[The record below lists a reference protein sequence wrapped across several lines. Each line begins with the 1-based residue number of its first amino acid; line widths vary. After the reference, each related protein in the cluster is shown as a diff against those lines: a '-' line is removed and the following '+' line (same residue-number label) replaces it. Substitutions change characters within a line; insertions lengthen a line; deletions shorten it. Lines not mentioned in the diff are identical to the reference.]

1 MLHNGFVLF
10 LLRSHSYAVTKMK
23 LWHVSTNS
31 LGSKRYGYLI
41 FNLRF
46 EFSSCLG
53 VVQSLLNRNDGEDH
67 PQEIFQRPNG
77 KWQMSNVRL
86 RNWASTA
93 FDSFHVCS
101 RFFQASISPTVSSFS
116 PIGRFQLGMGPK
128 PIPFRTS
135 FVPSSFK
142 MAIIP
147 SFCKR
152 LCAARIHLFFQS
164 NGFGCFLLPNACW
177 CECIRCLDTSKKCKK
192 HPTKIS
198 PKNNRKITLNPKP

>member
-10 LLRSHSYAVTKMK
+10 LLRSHSYQLPKWNCGMCQPTRLAPKGTAI
-23 LWHVSTNS
+23 LSST
-31 LGSKRYGYLI
+31 YV
-41 FNLRF
+41 F
-46 EFSSCLG
+46 ESISCLG
-53 VVQSLLNRNDGEDH
+53 VVQSLLNRNDGEHH

-93 FDSFHVCS
+93 FDSFHVLFVF
-101 RFFQASISPTVSSFS
+101 FFQATIRHTESSFS
-116 PIGRFQLGMGPK
+116 PTGRFKLGMDPK
-128 PIPFRTS
+128 AIPFKTS

-147 SFCKR
+147 SFCNR

-164 NGFGCFLLPNACW
+164 KLRVLGVLCCQMPADVNVSDAWTHQKNAKN
-177 CECIRCLDTSKKCKK
+177 TQQKSA
-192 HPTKIS
+192 PKIIG
-198 PKNNRKITLNPKP
+198 K

>member
-1 MLHNGFVLF
+1 
-10 LLRSHSYAVTKMK
+10 MK

-46 EFSSCLG
+46 EFISCLG
-53 VVQSLLNRNDGEDH
+53 VVQSLLNRNDGEHH

-77 KWQMSNVRL
+77 KFQMSNVRL

-93 FDSFHVCS
+93 SDSFHGLFAV
-101 RFFQASISPTVSSFS
+101 FFQASISPTVSSFS
-116 PIGRFQLGMGPK
+116 PTGRFKLGMGPK
-128 PIPFRTS
+128 TIPFKTR

-147 SFCKR
+147 SLCKR

-164 NGFGCFLLPNACW
+164 KLRVLGVSCCHMPADVNVSDAW
-177 CECIRCLDTSKKCKK
+177 THQKKCKK
-192 HPTKIS
+192 TPNINQPQK
-198 PKNNRKITLNPKP
+198 